1 MAKTGVNIGAQVAG
15 IVSDAKAGKFKPVY
29 LLMGEE
35 SYYPDRVCDAIM
47 QYAVEEDARDF
58 DQFVYY
64 GSDTDAE
71 TVITAARGYSMF
83 GGRVLVVLKE
93 AQLMK
98 DLEQLSVYLQKP
110 LDSTVLVILLHGAT
124 VDKRKALYKA
134 AQQIG
139 EVLDSP
145 ALRDYEVPGW
155 IGSYYAS
162 RGMQIDP
169 PAAALLAEYA
179 GTSIDT
185 IVLETDKM
193 LKNLP
198 EGSTRIVIEDVE
210 KNVGISRKFSIFELT
225 KTLSERNAAKAL
237 SLAAHLSDSAS
248 FQMPAAVSALFTHF
262 YRILKYEALLK
273 KDPYPSSQAKA
284 SVLGVNPYFFRE
296 YDAAVRNYPLDKCM
310 SVISLLNDYDY
321 KGKGGDV
328 GPYTS
333 PDNLFVELI
342 TKILNI

>member
-1 MAKTGVNIGAQVAG
+1 
-15 IVSDAKAGKFKPVY
+15 
-29 LLMGEE
+29 
-35 SYYPDRVCDAIM
+35 
-47 QYAVEEDARDF
+47 
-58 DQFVYY
+58 
-64 GSDTDAE
+64 
-71 TVITAARGYSMF
+71 
-83 GGRVLVVLKE
+83 
-93 AQLMK
+93 MK
-98 DLEQLSVYLQKP
+98 DLEQLAVYMQKP

-124 VDKRKALYKA
+124 VDKRKSLYKA
-134 AQQIG
+134 VQQLG
-139 EVLDSP
+139 EVLESP

-155 IGSYYAS
+155 VASYYSS

-169 PAAALLAEYA
+169 AAAALLAEYA

-198 EGSTRIVIEDVE
+198 QGSNRITVEDVE

-225 KTLSERNAAKAL
+225 KTLSERNAAKSL
-237 SLAAHLSDSAS
+237 SLAARLSDSAS

-262 YRILKYEALLK
+262 YRILKYEALLA
-273 KDPYPSSQAKA
+273 KDPYPSPQAKA
-284 SVLGVNPYFFRE
+284 SVLGVSPYFFRE
-296 YDAAVRNYPLDKCM
+296 YDTAVRNYPLDRCM
-310 SVISLLNDYDY
+310 SVISLLNDYDF

-333 PDNLFVELI
+333 ADSLFVELI

>member
-1 MAKTGVNIGAQVAG
+1 MAKSGVNIQAQAAG
-15 IVSDAKAGKFKPVY
+15 IISDVKAGAFKPVY
-29 LLMGEE
+29 LLMGDEP
-35 SYYPDRVCDAIM
+35 YYPDRVCEAVM

-58 DQFVYY
+58 DQFVFY
-64 GSDTDAE
+64 GSETDAE

-98 DLEQLSVYLQKP
+98 DLEQLAVYLQKP
-110 LDSTVLVILLHGAT
+110 LDSTVLVILLHGAS
-124 VDKRKALYKA
+124 VDKRRSLYKE

-139 EVLDSP
+139 VVLDSP

-155 IGSYYAS
+155 IGEYYAL

-169 PAAALLAEYA
+169 AAAALLAEYA

-198 EGSTRIVIEDVE
+198 EGSARIVVEDVE
-210 KNVGISRKFSIFELT
+210 KNVGISRNFSIFELT

-237 SLAAHLSDSAS
+237 TLAAHLGDSAS
-248 FQMPAAVSALFTHF
+248 FQMPAAVSALYTHF
-262 YRILKYEALLK
+262 YRILKYEALML
-273 KDPYPSSQAKA
+273 KDPYPSPQAKA
-284 SVLGVNPYFFRE
+284 AVLGVNPYFFRE
-296 YDAAVRNYPLDKCM
+296 YDVAVRNYPLNKCM

-333 PDNLFVELI
+333 ADSLFVELI

>member
-1 MAKTGVNIGAQVAG
+1 MAKSGVNIASQVAG
-15 IVSDAKAGKFKPVY
+15 IVSDAKSGSFKPVY
-29 LLMGEE
+29 LLMGDEP
-35 SYYPDRVCDAIM
+35 YYPDRACEAIM

-58 DQFVYY
+58 DQFVFY

-98 DLEQLSVYLQKP
+98 DLEQLAVYLQKP
-110 LDSTVLVILLHGAT
+110 LDSTVLVILLHGAS
-124 VDKRKALYKA
+124 VDKRKSLYKA

-155 IGSYYAS
+155 IGTYYAS
-162 RGMQIDP
+162 RGIQIDP

-198 EGSTRIVIEDVE
+198 EGNSRIVVEDVE

-225 KTLSERNAAKAL
+225 KALSEHNAAKAL
-237 SLAAHLSDSAS
+237 NLAAHIADSAS
-248 FQMPAAVSALFTHF
+248 FQMPAAVSALYTHF
-262 YRILKYEALLK
+262 YRILKYEAMLL

-284 SVLGVNPYFFRE
+284 AVLGVNPYFFRE
-296 YDAAVRNYPLDKCM
+296 YDVAVRNYPLNKCM

-328 GPYTS
+328 GPYTTADS
-333 PDNLFVELI
+333 LLIELI